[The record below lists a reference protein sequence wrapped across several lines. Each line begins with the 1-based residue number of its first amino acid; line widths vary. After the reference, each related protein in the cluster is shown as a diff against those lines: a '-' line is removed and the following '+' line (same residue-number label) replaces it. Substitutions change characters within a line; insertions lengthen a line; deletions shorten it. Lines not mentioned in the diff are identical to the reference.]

1 MPRNSSQPEASAL
14 PHAAAAAWQA
24 YLQMCESKRRYFEQ
38 LRCLEDMRRRGAAPS
53 LAQSLLHERLL
64 AEHSA
69 RTATFGEE
77 VKRLAVAD
85 PQAHHLLLEQLAVP
99 GVVAEAPSS

>member
-1 MPRNSSQPEASAL
+1 VSLGAGIPLSPAQVP
-14 PHAAAAAWQA
+14 PVVH
-24 YLQMCESKRRYFEQ
+24 EQ
-38 LRCLEDMRRRGAAPS
+38 LDAAQR
-53 LAQSLLHERLL
+53 LALRADVKRLL

-99 GVVAEAPSS
+99 GAVAEAPSS